1 MNTTQVATNSI
12 TEPMASDEMKCPRGR
27 FSPTTRNSPS
37 IGSFTPLPY
46 HTPSQEATWR
56 FHWDRGSAS
65 PVPRAGVFS
74 DTLTLE
80 GGLMLLIDR

>member
-1 MNTTQVATNSI
+1 MSPWPLLADHPELTFN
-12 TEPMASDEMKCPRGR
+12 R
-27 FSPTTRNSPS
+27 FLHT
-37 IGSFTPLPY
+37 LPY